1 MTIRVPECAFENMNF
16 DWSESWLAGT
26 EKAGKMV
33 GDDQNPCIGIKDGSG
48 KPATKT
54 AALESPLYNPDIAYI
69 FTTQMQ
75 PFLFLMIFLRNCLL
89 DSK

>member
-26 EKAGKMV
+26 EKAGKLT

-48 KPATKT
+48 KPATKRV
-54 AALESPLYNPDIAYI
+54 ALESAKYKPRHLLFYHLHATI
-69 FTTQMQ
+69 FILND
-75 PFLFLMIFLRNCLL
+75 F
-89 DSK
+89 

>member
-26 EKAGKMV
+26 EKAGKMA

-48 KPATKT
+48 KPATKKV
-54 AALESPLYNPDIAYI
+54 APESAKYKPGHPLH
-69 FTTQMQ
+69 FTTSMR
-75 PFLFLMIFLRNCLL
+75 PFLF
-89 DSK
+89 

>member
-26 EKAGKMV
+26 EKAGKLT

-48 KPATKT
+48 KPTTKKVAPESAKYKPGHPLHFYHLHAT
-54 AALESPLYNPDIAYI
+54 I
-69 FTTQMQ
+69 FILND
-75 PFLFLMIFLRNCLL
+75 F
-89 DSK
+89 